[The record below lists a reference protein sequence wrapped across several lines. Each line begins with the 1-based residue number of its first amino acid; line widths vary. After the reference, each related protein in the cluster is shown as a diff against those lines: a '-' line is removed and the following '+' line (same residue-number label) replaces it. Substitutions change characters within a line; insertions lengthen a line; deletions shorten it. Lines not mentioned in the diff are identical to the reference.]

1 MWEFMKSAL
10 SRNSDPIT
18 SDQAAEQV
26 DVTALQQIV
35 LMCLRNWPS
44 GLTCRE
50 IANSTNLEL
59 GSITPRMVQLE
70 HTIPPLVYRDGTRK
84 VGGCRTKAIVWK
96 AVR

>member
-35 LMCLRNWPS
+35 LLCLRNWPS

-50 IANSTNLEL
+50 IAHSTNLEL
-59 GSITPRMVQLE
+59 GSITPRMRQLE
-70 HTIPPLVYRDGTRK
+70 EKGLIYREGTRR